1 MPYEVGYF
9 IIAMLVDRNLLKTS
23 FVRWNQESLRDRC
36 AVFIHTTHTDFW
48 KRRTAVIA
56 FLLMISIGGW
66 FFPNSDSPSGSQ
78 TLAGETNV
86 RTVAK
91 RAHLADGA
99 ALSSLEISQPTDLP
113 NNDGAIEPGRA
124 SSMIASRGL
133 PIRPIQVDSN
143 FGALQVFSWDESG
156 VHRLTLDG
164 WVRIQIGTYIFNAKR
179 AAIWVNRRPGVI
191 DDPNDP
197 DNKQPIAAT
206 INEIAVYL
214 EGLSAADQPSGVN
227 MTGNDLL
234 ITTTTIG
241 SVSLKSDSFRE
252 GRPAHRDEFLQ
263 RGEVRFVDWMQ
274 RRVRAGGG
282 GAETSGERIVVD
294 RPKPVRHEP
303 IDRPTLEQY
312 LNKQANAGNRLPGA
326 KGAGGEEGQKKGAP
340 AGGEQGG
347 ARTQTGGYWTGGT
360 EKSPFG
366 ATLRPP
372 STVFFRADDL
382 AYQFSQDGKEGFA
395 TLRGNLVVNYSES
408 GRRPGEARPRQ
419 LTLTADRAVIFTDPI
434 SIEDLQTQQ
443 IDADNVRGVYLEG
456 NVSATDGEITMR
468 GPHLYYEFSTNRA
481 IVLDAVL
488 HTYNKEAKVPVYVR
502 ADEIRQIASNEWKA
516 RDVTISTSEFF
527 TPTVSLGASKI
538 TIRRNTD
545 AKTGETR
552 NDITVKNAT
561 ARLGDLPFFWW
572 PYYRGAAEEFP
583 LRKLTVGGNS
593 RNGLTV
599 KTEWDL
605 FALAGMD
612 RPSRMDA
619 SLLVD
624 YYAERGPAFGGDI
637 EYQTK
642 HGRGRL
648 TGYFLNED
656 NGTDKFSSGAE
667 IDRDGESRGMLI
679 GWHRQDL
686 GDNWTLLLEGAYVSD
701 EAFMDN
707 FFDGMTETGREFQT
721 RAYLLNQ
728 SDNTQLEIT
737 AKTALNDFLINE
749 DLLQAQGYQ
758 VEKLPELG
766 YYRFADEL
774 LGGKVSYSSEY
785 RLSRLRLRFP
795 DHTLAAIGQGR
806 SAFGLPP
813 STNLRDFFFA
823 SGLRDTFTNR
833 FFTRQEVSVP
843 WRWGAVNVVPFMSG
857 RFAFYDDDEP
867 FRRFDSQAEDSWW
880 MVTTGIRFSTQFSK
894 TNNAVDN
901 RFFDLH
907 RIRHIIEPSLVVWH
921 SESNADGSNFPVF
934 DLEVEGASAG
944 SAARFGLRNTWQTM
958 RGGAGRWHSVD
969 VLVVNTNVLFAG
981 QETQD
986 QFSIPRFFAFRPEYS
1001 RLGDH
1006 FQGDFNWLVS
1016 DSFAVSGD
1024 SVLDLNNG
1032 GLSRANVGFRIDH
1045 AANLFT
1051 FADYRFYNFNN
1062 DNLVGL
1068 GVGYTLTPTYRF
1080 RLATSFDINES
1091 ESRNLSFALEKKT
1104 PQFDIGLTANYDNE
1118 RQETTVGLVFSPKG
1132 TGGRTYGGLLN
1143 PRDANR

>member
-1 MPYEVGYF
+1 M
-9 IIAMLVDRNLLKTS
+9 KTS
-23 FVRWNQESLRDRC
+23 FVRSNQESFRDRGPVSIL
-36 AVFIHTTHTDFW
+36 AMPHTGFQPRR
-48 KRRTAVIA
+48 RRTVIA
-56 FLLMISIGGW
+56 IILLISFVGLVLPGADEAGGVRAR
-66 FFPNSDSPSGSQ
+66 
-78 TLAGETNV
+78 AGETV
-86 RTVAK
+86 ILTEGTA
-91 RAHLADGA
+91 
-99 ALSSLEISQPTDLP
+99 SSLLKTIQPADALN
-113 NNDGAIEPGRA
+113 NNDGNAIEPGRA

-143 FGALQVFSWDESG
+143 FSALQVYSWNESG
-156 VHRLTLDG
+156 VHRLALDG
-164 WVRIQIGTYIFNAKR
+164 WVHIQIGTYTFNAKR
-179 AAIWVNRRPGVI
+179 AAIWVNKRQGVI

-197 DNKQPIAAT
+197 ENEQPIAAT

-227 MTGNDLL
+227 MSGTDLL
-234 ITTTTIG
+234 VTTTTIG
-241 SVSLKSDSFRE
+241 SISLESDSFRE
-252 GRPAHRDEFLQ
+252 GRPVNRDEFLQ

-282 GAETSGERIVVD
+282 QAETTSERIVVD

-303 IDRPTLEQY
+303 IDRLTLEQY
-312 LNKQANAGNRLPGA
+312 LNKQTNAGKESPGA
-326 KGAGGEEGQKKGAP
+326 KGAGGGERQKP
-340 AGGEQGG
+340 PPPGGEGG
-347 ARTQTGGYWTGGT
+347 GEGTQTGGYWTGGT

-366 ATLRPP
+366 ATVRPP

-382 AYQFSQDGKEGFA
+382 FYQFSQDGKEGFA
-395 TLRGNLVVNYSES
+395 TLGGHLVVNYTES

-434 SIEDLQTQQ
+434 SLEDLQTQQ
-443 IDADNVRGVYLEG
+443 IDADHVRGVYLEG
-456 NVSATDGEITMR
+456 NVSASDGEITLR
-468 GPHLYYEFSTNRA
+468 GPRMYYEFSTNRA

-502 ADEIRQIASNEWKA
+502 ADEIRQVASNEWKA
-516 RDVTISTSEFF
+516 KDVTISTSEFF

-538 TIRRNTD
+538 SIRRATD
-545 AKTGETR
+545 STTGETR

-572 PYYRGAAEEFP
+572 PYYRGAAEGFP
-583 LRKLTVGGNS
+583 LRKMTLGGNS
-593 RNGLTV
+593 RNGFTV
-599 KTEWDL
+599 KTEWNL
-605 FALAGMD
+605 FALAGME
-612 RPSRMDA
+612 RPSRTDA
-619 SLLVD
+619 SLLID
-624 YYAERGPAFGGDI
+624 YYAERGPAVGGDI
-637 EYQTK
+637 EYRTD
-642 HGRGRL
+642 HGRGRW

-656 NGTDKFSSGAE
+656 DGTDKLSSGAE
-667 IDRDGESRGMLI
+667 IDRNGESRGMLI

-707 FFDGMTETGREFQT
+707 FFDGMTENGREFQT

-728 SDNTQLEIT
+728 TDNAQFEIT

-749 DLLQAQGYQ
+749 DLLQAQTYQ

-774 LGGKVSYSSEY
+774 FGGKVSYSSEY

-806 SAFGLPP
+806 TAFGLPS

-843 WRWGAVNVVPFMSG
+843 WKWGAVNIVPFMSG
-857 RFAFYDDDEP
+857 RLAFYDDDEP
-867 FRRFDSQAEDSWW
+867 FRRFDSEAEDSWW

-901 RFFDLH
+901 RPFDLH

-934 DLEVEGASAG
+934 DLDVEGASAG
-944 SAARFGLRNTWQTM
+944 SAVRFGLRNTWQTM

-981 QETQD
+981 HETQD

-1016 DSFAVSGD
+1016 DSFAVAGD

-1045 AANLFT
+1045 TANLFT

-1062 DNLVGL
+1062 DNLVGTGL
-1068 GVGYTLTPTYRF
+1068 GYTLTPTYRF
-1080 RLATSFDINES
+1080 RFGTSFDLNES
-1091 ESRNLSFALEKKT
+1091 ESRNLFFALDKKT

-1132 TGGRTYGGLLN
+1132 AGGRTYGGLLN
-1143 PRDANR
+1143 PRDTNR